1 MIMEYL
7 RIPYEMVHYNADTRQ
22 KWFKEIKPE
31 LIKKN
36 PAVTLP
42 YLIDGDKLITE
53 SDAICVYL
61 VHKGNRAD
69 LMGRNA
75 EEKVIFA
82 TVMGVLKDFHARYVK
97 FVYGSDGEADY
108 EKAKEKVL

>member
-7 RIPYEMVHYNADTRQ
+7 SIPYEMVTYNQDTSQ

-42 YLIDGDKLITE
+42 YLIDGDKVITE
-53 SDAICVYL
+53 SNATCVYL

-69 LMGRNA
+69 LTGRNA
-75 EEKVIFA
+75 EEKGDGIIQGRIEA
-82 TVMGVLKDFHARYVK
+82 YRIY
-97 FVYGSDGEADY
+97 SDSLQ
-108 EKAKEKVL
+108 V

>member
-7 RIPYEMVHYNADTRQ
+7 SIPYEMVTYNQDTSQ

-42 YLIDGDKLITE
+42 YLIDGDKVITE
-53 SDAICVYL
+53 SNAICVYL

-69 LMGRNA
+69 LTGRNA
-75 EEKVIFA
+75 EEKVMFE
-82 TVMGVLKDFHARYVK
+82 TVMGVLKDFHTRYVR
-97 FVYGSDGEADY
+97 FSYGSDGEADY
-108 EKAKEKVL
+108 DKAKEKVL